1 MVVLLL
7 FQKYFTESV
16 GPFRTGAP
24 GIAEVLAAGAI
35 GVFAGAVLTPLAV
48 RRLGRTRHVV
58 VLLSVTSVIVVIAA
72 VQFTI
77 VATLITAFVMGLA
90 YQSSKVC
97 MDTVVQSDSDDAHVG
112 RVFALYDT
120 ANNLCYVGA
129 FALGVWLVPE
139 NGRGVG
145 AVFLVGALLLAVAL
159 WYGLVMARWTRRQSS
174 ARAVDNPG
182 SPADSASGLV
192 G

>member
-1 MVVLLL
+1 
-7 FQKYFTESV
+7 
-16 GPFRTGAP
+16 
-24 GIAEVLAAGAI
+24 
-35 GVFAGAVLTPLAV
+35 VLTPVAV

-58 VLLSVTSVIVVIAA
+58 VLLSGTSVIVVITAI
-72 VQFTI
+72 QFTL
-77 VATLITAFVMGLA
+77 VSTLITAFVMGLA

-97 MDTVVQSDSDDAHVG
+97 MDTVVQADSDDAHVG

-129 FALGVWLVPE
+129 FALGVWLVPD

-145 AVFLVGALLLAVAL
+145 AVFLVGGLLLAVAL
-159 WYGLVMARWTRRQSS
+159 WYGMVMARWTRRKSS
-174 ARAVDNPG
+174 ARAVDNPAVDNPAVDNPAVDNPAVDNPAVDNPE
-182 SPADSASGLV
+182 SPADSASGRV